1 MFNNSSYE
9 VALRSS
15 KSEFFFAQGNLD
27 LDDQELD
34 VRYDINTLKE
44 KIEEFDGVS
53 DKGVRLIVSVYGDED
68 GNSSSV
74 NITAYRGGEGVSVA
88 VRRSLV
94 EAAAMIDALGR
105 FSSI

>member
-27 LDDQELD
+27 IEDQDLA
-34 VRYDINTLKE
+34 VQYDIETLKG

-74 NITAYRGGEGVSVA
+74 NITAYRGSEGVSVA

-94 EAAAMIDALGR
+94 EAASLIDGLAS